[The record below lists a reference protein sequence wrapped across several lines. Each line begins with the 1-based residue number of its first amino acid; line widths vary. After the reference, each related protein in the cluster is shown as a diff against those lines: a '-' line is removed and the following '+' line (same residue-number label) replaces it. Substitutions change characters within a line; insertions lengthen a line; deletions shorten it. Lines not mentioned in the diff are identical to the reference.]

1 MNCDPNIKKTT
12 DGTNGLIVAV
22 KRNNFESALILLEKG
37 ADINMRN
44 QFGLTAFDYSIMYSN
59 YEISL
64 YFKQKFNPEIRD
76 MEFYLEHRTVINSP
90 LFNIKLYLDNLN
102 EDVPFDDTPSFK
114 LTVDQ
119 YKGI

>member
-1 MNCDPNIKKTT
+1 MNCDPNIKKRT
-12 DGTNGLIVAV
+12 DGTNGLIIAV
-22 KRNNFESALILLEKG
+22 KRNNFESALILIEKG

-102 EDVPFDDTPSFK
+102 QNVPFDDTPSFK